1 MNCDQCW
8 LDCQELPKDLS
19 VEVGISTPPPPDPKL
34 WVMGLRVRYTLS
46 DGSGNTKLPPS
57 YNKTIGLKYAHY
69 DPQTPPPPVPGGT
82 PSYRKRPPCKNKTH
96 KKKITYII
104 RKTYGVRFPPMY
116 QPTIDFDVPL
126 ANYSPT
132 FESLEARVAAAMAA
146 LVDTDNL
153 PDPNEISD
161 EDKDKARDVFSGN
174 ALASDADLS
183 SPGMVVYLQSLLAE
197 YDKVVIKSSQQ
208 IRTYVTNKLIMESS
222 NADPRIRLKSLEM
235 LGKISDV
242 GLFTDKT
249 EITMRHRPTEEL
261 EQMLRERLT
270 KVLEA
275 EVVDNSAKPNKAQI
289 QIDVSD
295 IEAI

>member
-1 MNCDQCW
+1 
-8 LDCQELPKDLS
+8 
-19 VEVGISTPPPPDPKL
+19 VRA
-34 WVMGLRVRYTLS
+34 GL
-46 DGSGNTKLPPS
+46 GG
-57 YNKTIGLKYAHY
+57 
-69 DPQTPPPPVPGGT
+69 PG
-82 PSYRKRPPCKNKTH
+82 RPTQIN
-96 KKKITYII
+96 
-104 RKTYGVRFPPMY
+104 YGVRFPPMY

-275 EVVDNSAKPNKAQI
+275 EVVDNSTKPNKAQI